1 MPRRRRIV
9 VPDYPHHLVQRGHN
23 RLTVFFTDYD
33 RAVYLET
40 LQEFKEKLRLQI
52 HSYCLM
58 TNHVH
63 LIINPGSEPANLG
76 LLMKRLAGRHT
87 RRINQIKRRTGT
99 SWEGRFK
106 CSPIDTNNYLLACT
120 RYVDL
125 NPVRAGIVDR
135 PQDYPWSSYRAKAG
149 FESCSWLDPDP
160 CYLALATTIEERQRS
175 YREFVA
181 HGSSKSQIEFL
192 RSAVHRNQ
200 LTGSDDFVIEIER
213 LTGMRI
219 PTRPRG
225 RPPLSTAPGVG
236 SPANGQLAFC
246 DEEK

>member
-1 MPRRRRIV
+1 M
-9 VPDYPHHLVQRGHN
+9 
-23 RLTVFFTDYD
+23 VFFTEYD
-33 RAVYLET
+33 RAAYLET
-40 LQEFKEKLRLQI
+40 LQEFKDKLGLQI
-52 HSYCLM
+52 YSYCLM

-63 LIINPGSEPANLG
+63 LIVNPANEPANLG

-87 RRINQIKRRTGT
+87 RRINQLKGRTGT

-125 NPVRAGIVDR
+125 NPVRAGIVER
-135 PQDYPWSSYRAKAG
+135 PQDYPWSSYRARAG
-149 FESCSWLDPDP
+149 LESCPWLDPDP
-160 CYLALATTIEERQRS
+160 CYLALASTIEERQRR

-181 HGSSKSQIEFL
+181 HGTPKSQIEFL
-192 RSAVHRNQ
+192 RSAVQRNQ
-200 LTGSDDFVIEIER
+200 LTGSDDFVTEIER
-213 LTGMRI
+213 LTGISI

-225 RPPLSTAPGVG
+225 RPPHSI
-236 SPANGQLAFC
+236 SPETESPKKQPDLLH